1 MDLDIKQRLDDT
13 FFNIMRL
20 PLDAEKVRDLRKIW
34 KNCSETWKEMSQED
48 VACRRLGRKTPR
60 YLDLETEL
68 KDGLTLLE
76 QYLTFASLLS

>member
-1 MDLDIKQRLDDT
+1 
-13 FFNIMRL
+13 
-20 PLDAEKVRDLRKIW
+20 
-34 KNCSETWKEMSQED
+34 MSQED
-48 VACRRLGRKTPR
+48 VACRRLGRKTPQ